1 MICLVRRKAMLL
13 VRWPLG
19 AVGWL
24 AACSSNAAH
33 GESNTTHDDAVLT
46 VVCSCSAVRSQSL
59 ADNLICFALL
69 CATVLSLFP
78 CYCCTALAVTTHRIA

>member
-1 MICLVRRKAMLL
+1 VICLVRRKAMLL

-33 GESNTTHDDAVLT
+33 GESNRSHHDAVLT
-46 VVCSCSAVRSQSL
+46 VPRGQFDL
-59 ADNLICFALL
+59 LCFALL
-69 CATVLSLFP
+69 CFVLLCCP
-78 CYCCTALAVTTHRIA
+78 VPLPVLLLYCLAVTTHRIA